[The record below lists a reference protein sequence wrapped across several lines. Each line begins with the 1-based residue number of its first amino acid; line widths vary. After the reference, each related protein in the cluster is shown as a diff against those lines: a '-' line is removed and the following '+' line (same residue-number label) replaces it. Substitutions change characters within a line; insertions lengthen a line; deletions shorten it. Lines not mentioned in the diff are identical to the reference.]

1 MRKIDNFDKVQ
12 ESVSFKRLEPNAY
25 VCKIV
30 NVIDVPEKEYLKVF
44 FDIADGEH
52 KGYFAEQYK
61 NDTRPDK
68 KWAAAGSF
76 IRSYKEKALPMFKG
90 FTNALEKSNKNYAWD
105 WDENKLK
112 GKTIVL
118 IIGEEEYLNQK
129 GEKRVRN
136 YVNAVRSLEAYKAGD
151 YTIPAL
157 KELDASKVTTA
168 TKQEDFVN
176 PFGDETPKT
185 NSAPADS
192 NPWGDDDDNPFA

>member
-12 ESVSFKRLEPNAY
+12 KSVSFKRLEPNAY
-25 VCKIV
+25 ICKIV
-30 NVIDVPEKEYLKVF
+30 NVIDIPEKEYLKVF

-157 KELDASKVTTA
+157 KELDASKVTNA

-176 PFGDETPKT
+176 PFGDEAPKT